1 MKNIFVFSGNDIV
14 SSRKAFLEHLEGLER
29 DSFEVERING
39 KDLTSEFLE
48 LLSSPVSLFG
58 EKKALIIENFLAG
71 AKSKEKDKI
80 IRRIVSLLDC
90 SIVIWESKDISKAEQ
105 LKYPKNFIFKNF
117 KLPASLF
124 IFLDQLLPNNSIGN
138 LKYLTIALETVDP
151 NFLFLMLI
159 RQIRLLILAK
169 DSNDLLK
176 LAPWQK
182 SKLQKQA
189 KGFSEEK
196 LIQIYQKLLEID
208 FNQKTSNSP
217 FSLEHELE
225 LLISDV

>member
-1 MKNIFVFSGNDIV
+1 MKNIFVFSGDDLV
-14 SSRKAFLEHLEGLER
+14 SSRKAFLEHLEGLKR
-29 DSFEVERING
+29 DGFEVERVNG
-39 KDLTSEFLE
+39 KDLTVELLE
-48 LLSSPVSLFG
+48 LLSLPISLFG
-58 EKKALIIENFLAG
+58 GKKALAIENLLTG

-124 IFLDQLLPNNSIGN
+124 IFLDSLSPNKGVNN
-138 LKYLTIALETVDP
+138 LKILKMALEIVDP

-189 KGFSEEK
+189 KGFLEEK
-196 LIQIYQKLLEID
+196 SVQIYQKLLKID

>member
-1 MKNIFVFSGNDIV
+1 MAKVYIFFGEDIV
-14 SSRKAFLEHLEGLER
+14 SSRKAFLEHLEGLKR
-29 DSFEVERING
+29 DCFEVERVNG
-39 KDLTSEFLE
+39 KDLTMELLE

-58 EKKALIIENFLAG
+58 GKKALAIENLLAG
-71 AKSKEKDKI
+71 TKSKEKDKI
-80 IRRIVSLLDC
+80 VEKIVSLLDC
-90 SIVIWESKDISKAEQ
+90 YLVIWENKDFSKSEQ
-105 LKYPKNFIFKNF
+105 LKYPKNFVFKNF

-124 IFLDQLLPNNSIGN
+124 IFLDSLSPNKGVNN
-138 LKYLTIALETVDP
+138 LKNLKMALEIVDP

-189 KGFSEEK
+189 KGFLEEK
-196 LIQIYQKLLEID
+196 SVQIYQKLLKID